1 MNNDNRLRLSEAK
14 NLFRQALQRQND
26 RAAGMKMPDDMEQ
39 RVMGSLQ
46 TLSNSPIKGENQR
59 LATVPPAP
67 EATAEE
73 GKANSL
79 PLRKGWGGSWR
90 SRGVWGCI
98 AASIALVIVLHYNTT
113 DQPVVA
119 EFIEPESPQ
128 LVPEPIVEEKQEP
141 QTPQPPAQPVR
152 LKKRVKIQ
160 EPIEE
165 PILAEAE
172 TVEGAPVEM
181 ICRDVFGNT
190 RELSS
195 SYATQAQ
202 EIRQR
207 GEQVIQ
213 YVAMLNQQI
222 KTEQHYIEY

>member
-39 RVMGSLQ
+39 RVMGSLR
-46 TLSNSPIKGENQR
+46 TLSNSPLKGENQR
-59 LATVPPAP
+59 SATVPPAP

-79 PLRKGWGGSWR
+79 PREGWGGSWR
-90 SRGVWGCI
+90 SRGVWGLI

-160 EPIEE
+160 EPVEE
-165 PILAEAE
+165 PLLAEAE
-172 TVEGAPVEM
+172 TVEGTPVEM

-222 KTEQHYIEY
+222 RAEQQYVEY

>member
-39 RVMGSLQ
+39 RVMGSLR
-46 TLSNSPIKGENQR
+46 TLSNSPLKGENQR
-59 LATVPPAP
+59 SAT
-67 EATAEE
+67 E

-79 PLRKGWGGSWR
+79 PREGWGGSWR
-90 SRGVWGCI
+90 SRGVWGLI
-98 AASIALVIVLHYNTT
+98 AASIALLIVLHYNTT

-160 EPIEE
+160 EPVEE
-165 PILAEAE
+165 PLLAEAE
-172 TVEGAPVEM
+172 TVEGTPVEM
-181 ICRDVFGNT
+181 ICQDVFGNT